1 MIMSCADESGVHFNG
16 PTPYV
21 SLAGFI
27 GCLEAWKAAI
37 GRWTEIRLGHGLEEF
52 RTSEWLRHSKPHYHE
67 LPQGGWLVIAGE
79 LIQRGI
85 NPFNLRGF
93 AVQMSVERYR
103 ELGHSQ
109 QPYLVLF
116 DAALS
121 MLDSIMKDDA
131 LEEEALWTCFGRTAS
146 MEGPAS
152 RLYAYRM
159 AQDREMRS
167 RFYLESPEF
176 KSPREQI
183 GLEPADLLAN
193 TARNY
198 VRGIVN
204 QELESF
210 LSRRNL
216 RQIAGY
222 NRTKFWVLDD
232 AQIVLAAE
240 HVADAAQ
247 WRASD

>member
-1 MIMSCADESGVHFNG
+1 MIMSCADESGVHFTG

-27 GCLEAWKAAI
+27 GCSEAWKAALR
-37 GRWTEIRLGHGLEEF
+37 RWTEIRLNHGLEEF
-52 RTSEWLRHSKPHYHE
+52 RTSEWLRHSEPHYHD
-67 LPQGGWLVIAGE
+67 LSRGRWLTIAGE
-79 LIQRGI
+79 LIQLGL

-103 ELGHSQ
+103 ELGHGQ

-121 MLDSIMKDDA
+121 LLDNIMKNDA
-131 LEEEALWTCFGRTAS
+131 LEEERLWTCFGRTAS
-146 MEGPAS
+146 MERPAS

-159 AQDREMRS
+159 AQDQEMRS
-167 RFYLESPEF
+167 RFYLESPDF
-176 KSPREQI
+176 KSPSEQI

-198 VRGIVN
+198 VRGVVN
-204 QELESF
+204 QELDTF
-210 LSRRNL
+210 LSRHNL

-222 NRTKFWVLDD
+222 NRTMFWVLDD
-232 AQIVLAAE
+232 SQIASAVERVAEAAR
-240 HVADAAQ
+240 